1 MTNQENKEA
10 EILVL
15 QEPEETM
22 VELRKLTKKLTIYSR
37 EGVSLINYETVQA
50 TYLRLKH
57 MKTVVIDKM
66 DDWIDFL
73 SQDE

>member
-1 MTNQENKEA
+1 
-10 EILVL
+10 
-15 QEPEETM
+15 M

-57 MKTVVIDKM
+57 MKTAVIDIM
-66 DDWIDFL
+66 
-73 SQDE
+73 